1 MDNYDG
7 LAEELVLLQ
16 EHIKNVGKE
25 YYAMRAHS
33 PTNPDWDI
41 VAFELD
47 NQSPFY
53 KRTTYQVKEINWRTS
68 NKTIAANFQKLNA
81 DFVFIVIFN
90 SNKGIDKEQPVI
102 FKVPQS
108 AFKQKTDV
116 NSDSIHNDEFRYSIS
131 EEHKQYLSLNCIFD
145 EDVLPHIKQYV
156 YFNLK

>member
-53 KRTTYQVKEINWRTS
+53 KRTTYQVKEINWQTS

-102 FKVPQS
+102 FKVPKS
-108 AFKQKTDV
+108 AFEQKTKDY
-116 NSDSIHNDEFRYSIS
+116 SSSILTDKFRYSIS
-131 EEHKQYLSLNCIFD
+131 KEGKQYISLDTIFNN
-145 EDVLPHIKQYV
+145 DVLEDIRKYA
-156 YFNLK
+156 YYNLK

>member
-53 KRTTYQVKEINWRTS
+53 KRTTYQVKEINWQTS

-81 DFVFIVIFN
+81 DFVFIVVFN

-102 FKVPQS
+102 FKVPKS
-108 AFKQKTDV
+108 AFEQKTKDY
-116 NSDSIHNDEFRYSIS
+116 SSSILTDKFRYSIS
-131 EEHKQYLSLNCIFD
+131 KEGKQYISLDTIFNN
-145 EDVLPHIKQYV
+145 DVLEDIRKYA
-156 YFNLK
+156 YYNLK